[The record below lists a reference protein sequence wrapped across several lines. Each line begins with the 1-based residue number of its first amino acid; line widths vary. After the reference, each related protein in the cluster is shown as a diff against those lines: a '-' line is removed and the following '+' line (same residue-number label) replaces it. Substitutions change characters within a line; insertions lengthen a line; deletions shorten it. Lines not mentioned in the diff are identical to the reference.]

1 MANIKDADG
10 GGNQPRFD
18 ERQSQDTFTPVPQS
32 DGTIK
37 YYLGNYDQRGSV
49 MTCRV
54 MDGGL
59 YKAGITPTVQLIDD
73 NGDDISN
80 GGAEF
85 TVIMNSKGECKE
97 VYPKEGKIGSG
108 LTPGADGFIKAKLV
122 TAAENVTSPAVIEVC
137 VREGQWV
144 DQPASEVEAHNAKVK
159 KQWEAE
165 TGKLSSAN
173 NFQLP
178 SAANKFGKIEG
189 FVL

>member
-1 MANIKDADG
+1 MANLKDG
-10 GGNQPRFD
+10 GGPRFD
-18 ERQSQDTFTPVPQS
+18 ERQSQDTITPVPQS

-37 YYLGNYDQRGSV
+37 YYLGNYDERGSV

-59 YKAGITPTVQLIDD
+59 YATGITPTVQLIDD

-85 TVIMNSKGECKE
+85 NVIMNSKGELLE
-97 VYPKEGKIGSG
+97 VTPKHGKLGTG
-108 LTPGADGFIKAKLV
+108 LTPNAQGFIKAKLV

-137 VREGQWV
+137 VREGQWL
-144 DQPASEVEAHNAKVK
+144 DQPASEVEAHNAKVR

-165 TGKLSSAN
+165 TGKLSPKTNYQMPA
-173 NFQLP
+173 
-178 SAANKFGKIEG
+178 AANKFGKIEG
-189 FVL
+189 FTL